1 MKPGKDYIGVS
12 VAFFCHD
19 GKGNFLFHQRS
30 QKCRDE
36 QGTWDCGGGKIE
48 FGETLEEGLMRELRE
63 EYGCSGTIEE
73 ALPVNSYIRTDGE
86 DKRHWVIIPYIMKVN
101 PEEARLNEPESM
113 DAIGWYRLDALPEP
127 LHSGMKMD
135 MEMYR
140 EFLKRY
146 S

>member
-1 MKPGKDYIGVS
+1 
-12 VAFFCHD
+12 
-19 GKGNFLFHQRS
+19 
-30 QKCRDE
+30 
-36 QGTWDCGGGKIE
+36 
-48 FGETLEEGLMRELRE
+48 
-63 EYGCSGTIEE
+63 
-73 ALPVNSYIRTDGE
+73 
-86 DKRHWVIIPYIMKVN
+86 MKVN

>member
-1 MKPGKDYIGVS
+1 LAS
-12 VAFFCHD
+12 
-19 GKGNFLFHQRS
+19 L
-30 QKCRDE
+30 
-36 QGTWDCGGGKIE
+36 
-48 FGETLEEGLMRELRE
+48 
-63 EYGCSGTIEE
+63 

-86 DKRHWVIIPYIMKVN
+86 DKRHWVIIPYIVKVN

-113 DAIGWYRLDALPEP
+113 DAIGWHRLDTLPEP
-127 LHSGMKMD
+127 LHSGVKMD